1 MAELKTKATKASVAE
16 FLRKIPDASR
26 RRDCMTMR
34 KLMERVTGS
43 KPAMWG
49 SSMVGFGTY
58 HYVYASGREGDWF
71 ITGFS
76 PRKQDLTI
84 YTMCGLDESMDLL
97 DKLGVFKRGK
107 SCLYVKSLGD
117 INLAILEKILRR
129 SLKASRDKR

>member
-16 FLRKIPDASR
+16 FLLKIPDASR
-26 RRDCMTMR
+26 RRDCMTMM
-34 KLMERVTGS
+34 KLMEQVTGS